1 MDGLS
6 DEGKKRFGAFLQH
19 CIDQAGFTSRA
30 SAAKFIHEKSGI
42 VIPESK
48 LTDLVNATWASKFD
62 FNHMF
67 ALLDSG
73 ILKFNDDRRLDYND
87 ICEALRGKLD
97 PFTGEQLTNG
107 NGQKTV

>member
-19 CIDQAGFTSRA
+19 RIDGAGFSSRA
-30 SAAKFIHEKSGI
+30 AAAKFIHDRTHI
-42 VIPESK
+42 RIPESK
-48 LTDLVNATWASKFD
+48 LTDLVNATWGNKFD

-73 ILKFNDDRRLDYND
+73 LLKFDDQRFWDYND
-87 ICEALRGKLD
+87 LCEVLRGKLD
-97 PFTGEQLTNG
+97 PFTGERLANG
-107 NGQKTV
+107 NGKRVG